1 MQLHRA
7 AIFDVDGTLVD
18 SVDLHAEAWRLAFEH
33 FGKIVPFGTV
43 RSQIGKGGDQLMPVF
58 LSKSEMDRMSDAL
71 ADYRSQIWKRDFMS
85 RVRPFPGVRPLFER
99 LRQNGKRIALASS
112 AKEDELSFY
121 EQVAEIGDLVEARA
135 TADDAQRSK
144 PYPDIFQAALARLKL
159 PPSET
164 LAVGDTPY
172 DAEAAV
178 KAGIATLGVLSGGF
192 PEADLRKAGCR
203 EIHRDVA
210 DLLSHFD
217 ASLIGQDRGVAQS

>member
-1 MQLHRA
+1 MPYKA

-33 FGKIVPFGTV
+33 FGKILPFETV

-58 LSKSEMDRMSDAL
+58 LSKSELDRMGDAL
-71 ADYRSQIWKRDFMS
+71 TEYRSQIWKRDFIS
-85 RVRPFPGVRPLFER
+85 QVRAFPGVRPLFER
-99 LRQNGKRIALASS
+99 LRQNGKKIALASS
-112 AKEDELSFY
+112 AKEDELSIY
-121 EQVAEIGDLVEARA
+121 EKIADIGDLIDARA

-144 PYPDIFQAALARLKL
+144 PYPDIFQAALARLTSA
-159 PPSET
+159 PAET

-178 KAGIATLGVLSGGF
+178 KAGIVTLGVLSGGF
-192 PEADLRKAGCR
+192 PEADLRRAGCR

-210 DLLSHFD
+210 DLSRHYN
-217 ASLIGQDRGVAQS
+217 ASLIGQGQGAQTS